1 MGMAPRRKY
10 LIWDFDGTLG
20 YRPGQWSGA
29 MVQVLRRFAG
39 LELDLEALRPFM
51 QKGFPWH
58 NPNQE
63 NPPMR
68 AAEAW
73 WDVLLPIFEEA
84 FVACR
89 LPPNQARA
97 LAAKVRSV
105 YTDVAEWR
113 LYEDTKDVLRELI
126 EEGWKHAILSNHVP
140 ELPSLINGL
149 GLGPLIHCIVNSAET
164 GFEKPHPRAFQA
176 VLAALEYPS
185 EVWMIGD
192 SVNADVLGAES
203 VGLRAILVRNE
214 DARAPRRAESLWDVR
229 KFLA

>member
-1 MGMAPRRKY
+1 
-10 LIWDFDGTLG
+10 
-20 YRPGQWSGA
+20 